1 VPQVTSKTLVPN
13 TVSDIDRSRLK
24 SRFVPKPT
32 LAHLIKHL
40 VGKREQQTPF
50 VSMKIADAI

>member
-1 VPQVTSKTLVPN
+1 
-13 TVSDIDRSRLK
+13 
-24 SRFVPKPT
+24 VPKPT